1 MDRLFPLKASLH
13 NYNNNND
20 DDDDDDNITTL
31 SQRFFIAPRV

>member
-20 DDDDDDNITTL
+20 DDDDNITTL
-31 SQRFFIAPRV
+31 SQRFLLRHASEI